1 MSEKGSLNLV
11 NGTSQSWQLTS
22 SSSKKLKTW
31 DFPQTIAAGAQ
42 GMCTIETE
50 DTSSDTRGD
59 ATYTLGDTLFTF
71 LIQLVMQ
78 DGKVALQ
85 ASWNGTEADSVV
97 FPPAMAEVPSAIGWS
112 KDGTVAAGVFPL
124 STEPIPPVPGTG
136 WTSDWL
142 GIYGRCLAAQ
152 KLSKLT
158 IPGTHDSGSYG
169 ISKPNKFTKTQDLDF
184 NGQLSAGVR
193 YFDMRIGYQP
203 QYDDTNRFVLV
214 HDFAKSVTLQDA
226 LGQIVAFLAQH
237 PAEILILD
245 FHRSTNFAFDPPE
258 YDDPGFPYAELAY
271 WIGKGLGPLAY
282 AIPAGR
288 NAADITLNDVYATSG
303 RVLVSFN
310 VDASVYANAAY
321 IPPITQVWQGS
332 GKDWN
337 EPDAV
342 PKFFSCVL
350 GQVAAD
356 CPDGEAVPIPQD
368 QIWAMMAAIN
378 YPPLQPP
385 EALSPEL
392 DNLVY
397 GGSAW
402 SKECNAIA
410 TDFIEKTALVS
421 NSVCTSVLKGT
432 TGS

>member
-1 MSEKGSLNLV
+1 MSEKGRLNLV
-11 NGTSQSWQLTS
+11 NGTNQSWQLTS
-22 SSSKKLKTW
+22 SSSTKLKTW

-50 DTSSDTRGD
+50 GTSSDTRGD
-59 ATYTLGDTLFTF
+59 ATYTLGDTLFTI

-78 DGKVALQ
+78 DGKVTLQ
-85 ASWNGTEADSVV
+85 ASWNGTEADYVV

-112 KDGTVAAGVFPL
+112 KDGTVAAGVFTL
-124 STEPIPPVPGTG
+124 STAPIPPVAGTG
-136 WTSDWL
+136 WTSDWF

-152 KLSKLT
+152 KLSALT

-203 QYDDTNRFVLV
+203 EYDDANRFILV
-214 HDFAKSVTLQDA
+214 HDFAKSVTLLDA
-226 LGQIVAFLAQH
+226 LGQITSFLAQH
-237 PAEILILD
+237 AAEILILD
-245 FHRSTNFAFDPPE
+245 FHRFTNFASDQP
-258 YDDPGFPYAELAY
+258 DDDSNFPYAELTY

-282 AIPAGR
+282 AIPSGR
-288 NAADITLNDVYATSG
+288 NAADVTLNDIYATSG

-310 VDASVYANAAY
+310 VDASVYSNAAY
-321 IPPITQVWQGS
+321 IPPITQVWQG
-332 GKDWN
+332 GDKDWN
-337 EPDAV
+337 TPDAV

-350 GQVAAD
+350 GQVTED
-356 CPDGEAVPIPQD
+356 CPGQKPVAIPQN

-378 YPPLQPP
+378 FPPLQPP
-385 EALSPEL
+385 EVLSPDL

-397 GGSAW
+397 GGSEW
-402 SKECNAIA
+402 SQECNAIA
-410 TDFIEKTALVS
+410 TDFIEQTALVS
-421 NSVCTSVLKGT
+421 NSVCTSVMKGT
-432 TGS
+432 TLSS